1 MMKRIKG
8 VYEGK
13 GVVLI
18 EDVDLA
24 PKTEVEVLIPDVD
37 RRPLIDHL
45 DRLAKLPPL
54 PPEDVPT
61 DEEIVALVH
70 EVRAKMRSERE

>member
-1 MMKRIKG
+1 M
-8 VYEGK
+8 
-13 GVVLI
+13 
-18 EDVDLA
+18 
-24 PKTEVEVLIPDVD
+24 LIPDVD
-37 RRPLIDHL
+37 RQPLIDHL

-70 EVRAKMRSERE
+70 EIRARSVQEAKL